1 MRQKQQKTR
10 QTYDLQESEIC
21 AEDVVESDVRRE
33 PRVVEMLKRQA
44 VGHVADDAAVNHLA
58 TAVDA
63 AAEFTAE
70 KADAH
75 DAEEQPEDEADEQH
89 VEDGRD
95 RLDQRVHHHL
105 PQPQSM
111 RVISCNLPKIV
122 IQQLSQVIWQTCIVV
137 PLPKG
142 HLDPPIWAQTSL
154 SPKPAHD
161 LLAALHN
168 TSYAQHTDDA
178 ICDIGSKRPHLTM
191 RTDGTG
197 DVV

>member
-1 MRQKQQKTR
+1 
-10 QTYDLQESEIC
+10 
-21 AEDVVESDVRRE
+21 
-33 PRVVEMLKRQA
+33 MLKRQA
-44 VGHVADDAAVNHLA
+44 GGHVADDAAVNHLA

-122 IQQLSQVIWQTCIVV
+122 IQQLSQVLWQTCIVV

-142 HLDPPIWAQTSL
+142 HLDPPNLGPNESVTQTGSRSL
-154 SPKPAHD
+154 SRF
-161 LLAALHN
+161 
-168 TSYAQHTDDA
+168 AQHIVCPTH
-178 ICDIGSKRPHLTM
+178 RRRYLRH
-191 RTDGTG
+191 R
-197 DVV
+197 

>member
-1 MRQKQQKTR
+1 MKGDAVAYQLDHM
-10 QTYDLQESEIC
+10 QTICILLQTDNHINTS
-21 AEDVVESDVRRE
+21 SLNFYT
-33 PRVVEMLKRQA
+33 P
-44 VGHVADDAAVNHLA
+44 DALP
-58 TAVDA
+58 
-63 AAEFTAE
+63 
-70 KADAH
+70 DAH

-178 ICDIGSKRPHLTM
+178 IFATSVARGHI
-191 RTDGTG
+191 
-197 DVV
+197 